1 MSADSLRRWV
11 FRRTCVRGDCAALG
25 PQEVIEIR
33 TDGVEWAKLSVCG
46 HKQPLSMELTP
57 LDGLC
62 YRDSLGLHQVTK
74 AFAEGR
80 VPDAFDLMEK
90 VSK

>member
-1 MSADSLRRWV
+1 
-11 FRRTCVRGDCAALG
+11 
-25 PQEVIEIR
+25 
-33 TDGVEWAKLSVCG
+33 
-46 HKQPLSMELTP
+46 MELTP

-62 YRDSLGLHQVTK
+62 YRDSLGDLHQVTK